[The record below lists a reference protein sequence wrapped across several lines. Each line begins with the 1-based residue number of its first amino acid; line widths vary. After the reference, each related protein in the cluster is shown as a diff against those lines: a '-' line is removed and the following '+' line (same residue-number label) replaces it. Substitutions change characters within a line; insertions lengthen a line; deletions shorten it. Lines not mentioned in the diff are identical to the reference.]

1 MTTNLV
7 VMETMREAV
16 MRLRD
21 HPCSPRW
28 RSFADANVGIKPITG
43 NELEQ
48 VPVHVIS
55 VSAGLTFVSVGIHD
69 KDCERRTLTQVGS

>member
-21 HPCSPRW
+21 HPCTPRR
-28 RSFADANVGIKPITG
+28 RSVADANVGFKPIS
-43 NELEQ
+43 ELERI
-48 VPVHVIS
+48 PVHVIS
-55 VSAGLTFVSVGIHD
+55 VSAGLTFVSIGVHD
-69 KDCERRTLTQVGS
+69 KDRERKTLTWAGS

>member
-21 HPCSPRW
+21 HPCTPRW
-28 RSFADANVGIKPITG
+28 RSVADESFKPIPG
-43 NELEQ
+43 NELER
-48 VPVHVIS
+48 VPMHDIS
-55 VSAGLTFVSVGIHD
+55 VSAGTTFATVSIPNKTVSEGLT
-69 KDCERRTLTQVGS
+69 RAGS